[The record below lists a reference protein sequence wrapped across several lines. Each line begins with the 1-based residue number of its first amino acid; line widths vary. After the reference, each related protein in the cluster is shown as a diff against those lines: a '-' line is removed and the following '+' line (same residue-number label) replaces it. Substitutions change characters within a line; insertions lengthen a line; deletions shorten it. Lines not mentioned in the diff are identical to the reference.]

1 MVGEAREGSLHGP
14 VLLWRAAPH
23 LEEKHFGKQDQHH
36 PEKGEE
42 EFPDRVEDEED
53 NPAGDVDQG
62 DGKGDD
68 SDGQGEQKPGE
79 NERIVYEVMEEKE
92 GDSDGKVIFAGHLEE
107 GRPEEGEGDGR
118 VLFAGHFEEGR
129 PQGWLWAASPSSNA
143 DHGLLQ
149 FRKEVQN

>member
-23 LEEKHFGKQDQHH
+23 LEEKHFDKQDQHH

-53 NPAGDVDQG
+53 NPVGDVDQG
-62 DGKGDD
+62 DGKEGED
-68 SDGQGEQKPGE
+68 SHYQGEQKPGG
-79 NERIVYEVMEEKE
+79 NERIGYEVMEEE
-92 GDSDGKVIFAGHLEE
+92 DGESDGKAGHLEE
-107 GRPEEGEGDGR
+107 GRPKDEDEEGDGR